1 MSLFPAIGVAGSG
14 VDAMQAWI
22 DTSAGNVANMD
33 DTAPVG
39 SAVYAV
45 QTPVFQPVAGATV
58 DGVAAEGVEAQV
70 TLGTSKGVTTF
81 EPTNPLADAQGNV
94 AVPNVTLA
102 EQMVGMMSAEEGY
115 KADVDVMTKAET
127 AYTAAFTI
135 GS

>member
-1 MSLFPAIGVAGSG
+1 MSLFPAIGVAASG
-14 VDAMQAWI
+14 VDAMQTWI
-22 DTSAGNVANMD
+22 DTSAGNVANMN
-33 DTAPVG
+33 DTAPAG

-45 QTPVFQPVAGATV
+45 QTPIFQPVAGATV
-58 DGVAAEGVEAQV
+58 DGMPTEDVAAQV

-81 EPTNPLADAQGNV
+81 EPTSPLADAQGNV

-115 KADVDVMTKAET
+115 KADVDVMTKAEA
-127 AYTAAFTI
+127 AYAAAFSI